1 MLMYLISFMFMFL
14 AGLWSFS
21 LKNKHLLL
29 MLLSMEFI
37 IMSLYYL
44 LFMYLIVEVDCNVSM
59 VFLSMVVCEGA
70 LGISIL
76 VSIIRNHGNDYF
88 NLFSILW

>member
-44 LFMYLIVEVDCNVSM
+44 LFMYLITEGDCNFSM

-76 VSIIRNHGNDYF
+76 VSIVRSHGNDYF

>member
-1 MLMYLISFMFMFL
+1 MLIYLLSFLFMFL

-44 LFMYLIVEVDCNVSM
+44 LFMYLLIEGDCNFSM
-59 VFLSMVVCEGA
+59 IFLSMVVCEGA

-76 VSIIRNHGNDYF
+76 VSIVRTHGNDHF
-88 NLFSILW
+88 NTFSILW